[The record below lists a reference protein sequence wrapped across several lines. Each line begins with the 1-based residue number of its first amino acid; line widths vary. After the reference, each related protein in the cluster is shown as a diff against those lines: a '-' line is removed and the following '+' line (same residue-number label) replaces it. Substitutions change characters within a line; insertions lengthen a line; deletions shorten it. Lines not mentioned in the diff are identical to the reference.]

1 MWFKAI
7 NGKTMP
13 VTSTTDHLVRT
24 LIKCFNEK
32 TQWWTNTQ
40 VRKTPEK
47 QFLLEKPRFVAH
59 GWYMIPIAP
68 EELKSEGNMA
78 AANNAAEEKLAEN
91 AKSAVDE
98 RMVAA

>member
-1 MWFKAI
+1 MHELLGDENASNTAATWGQA
-7 NGKTMP
+7 
-13 VTSTTDHLVRT
+13 
-24 LIKCFNEK
+24 E
-32 TQWWTNTQ
+32 TQ

-47 QFLLEKPRFVAH
+47 QFLLGKPRFVAH